1 MSYFSKNSSPSNL
14 TRSSHYR
21 VKGLV
26 LKHRDMGESD
36 RLVTVF
42 TKEYGKLVVSV
53 RGARKTK
60 TKLGGHME
68 PLVYGDYLIIR
79 GKTLDSVIQGQI
91 LIPFQ
96 TIKNDLKKMA
106 ESIYVADL
114 VDHFLQDADP
124 QPGILDLTLSIL
136 NELEAVDSNGDLIIR
151 IFEVK
156 LLEETGFSPV
166 LQTCADC
173 GMEMNPLRGQ
183 KYPFSAASGGL
194 LCSECSLSHSNW
206 LRSITGDT
214 LLLMNY
220 IRSTEVSKLV
230 ELVIDGD
237 WLSELESVSRWY
249 ISYIVDKPI
258 EALVFLDQVRHSL
271 KQ

>member
-1 MSYFSKNSSPSNL
+1 MSYFNKNSSPSNL

-42 TKEYGKLVVSV
+42 TKEYGKLVFSV

-60 TKLGGHME
+60 TKLGGHLE

-79 GKTLDSVIQGQI
+79 GRSLDSVIQGQI
-91 LIPFQ
+91 LVPFK

-124 QPGILDLTLSIL
+124 QPDMLDLTLSIL
-136 NELEAVDSNGDLIIR
+136 TQQDELASNGDLMMR
-151 IFEVK
+151 IFEIK
-156 LLEETGFSPV
+156 LLEETGFSPA
-166 LQTCADC
+166 LQRCADC
-173 GMEMNPLRGQ
+173 GIEINPSRGQ

-214 LLLMNY
+214 LLLINY
-220 IRSTEVSKLV
+220 IRNNPVAKLTG
-230 ELVIDGD
+230 LVIDAD

>member
-1 MSYFSKNSSPSNL
+1 MSYSSNNNSSSNL

-42 TKEYGKLVVSV
+42 TREHGKLTLSV

-60 TKLGGHME
+60 TKLGGHLE

-79 GKTLDSVIQGQI
+79 GRNLDSVIQGQI
-91 LIPFQ
+91 ITPFKI
-96 TIKNDLKKMA
+96 IKNNLRKMA
-106 ESIYVADL
+106 ECIYLVDL

-124 QPGILDLTLSIL
+124 QPRILDLTLDALKQQDNL
-136 NELEAVDSNGDLIIR
+136 NSTGDLIIR
-151 IFEVK
+151 SFEIK
-156 LLEETGFSPV
+156 LLQETGFSPV
-166 LQTCADC
+166 LTSCADC
-173 GMEMNPLRGQ
+173 GIDVNPIKNQ
-183 KYPFSAASGGL
+183 KYPFSADSGGL
-194 LCSECSLSHSNW
+194 LCLDCSRSHSNW

-214 LLLMNY
+214 LLAMNY
-220 IRSTEVSKLV
+220 IQTVSV
-230 ELVIDGD
+230 EKFAELTLGIEL
-237 WLSELESVSRWY
+237 LSELESVSRWY
-249 ISYIVDKPI
+249 ISYVVDKPI

-271 KQ
+271 E